1 MIRTNRGVAL
11 RPVTDVDMPFLFRL
25 FADPSRCHL
34 WMSGRRVYDERGF
47 GEAWAGWTAGSIAAK
62 FLVCVAEQPVGLV
75 FDYDRS
81 LEDGFTKVT
90 ALLAGER
97 AGHGVGVIASA
108 LIVRWLFQTLPLH
121 KVYMEVY
128 GYNPSVVRMLRKA
141 GLAEEGVLRRARFW
155 DGDHWDLHIFAVYR
169 EAWPEIRDRILPIR
183 NSAGRALIKSA
194 AAVIELQSN
203 LLQSRVDRRVC
214 EAESGPAV

>member
-1 MIRTNRGVAL
+1 MDQTNRGVSV
-11 RPVTDVDMPFLFRL
+11 RPITEDDMPFLFRL
-25 FADPSRCHL
+25 FADPGRCHL

-47 GEAWAGWTAGSIAAK
+47 CEAWAGWTAGSIAAK
-62 FLVCVAEQPVGLV
+62 FLVSVTGRPVGLV

-90 ALLAGER
+90 ALLGDER
-97 AGHGVGVIASA
+97 VGHGVGVIASA
-108 LIVRWLFQTLPLH
+108 LIVRWLFQTLPVH

-128 GYNPSVVRMLRKA
+128 GYNPAVVRMLRKV

-155 DGDHWDLHIFAVYR
+155 DGAHWDLHIFALYR
-169 EAWPEIRDRILPIR
+169 ETWPEIRDRILRVP
-183 NSAGRALIKSA
+183 NTAGRTMTKPA
-194 AAVIELQSN
+194 APVIELQSN
-203 LLQSRVDRRVC
+203 PLRTRVGRRVY